1 MTEHTNPPP
10 RDPSLGPLLRS
21 FLLEI
26 AIYAPL
32 VVLYFLLILRF
43 ANHRLTD
50 LFLNNP
56 RLYAFVA
63 TAAIVGQ
70 GVLLEWLTSLLVR
83 RFGLRK

>member
-50 LFLNNP
+50 LFLNTP

>member
-50 LFLNNP
+50 LFLSNP